1 MKAGSIAAAFV
12 ILSAFGSARGS
23 DLAQI
28 NTGDAYDLKSGVLL
42 FREQHYRYG
51 AGDAG
56 QQLVLY
62 RCPDGR
68 PFARKLSRDDGNAQA
83 PDFDLVDARLNYQEG
98 VRRLA
103 DRREVYVK
111 RTAELPEQAEP
122 LVVPPDGVIDV
133 GFDEFARRHWDDLA
147 AGKTLSLPFL
157 VPSRRVFYPFKARSD
172 NTLPDNL
179 PSAATLTVRLSL
191 GAWYAF
197 LVPHIDVIY
206 DRASRR
212 LVRYEGLSNI
222 RNAQGKSYNVR
233 IEFPHA
239 PATATAQQIDAAASA
254 PLTANCAVV
263 RADTVAAGKGR

>member
-1 MKAGSIAAAFV
+1 MPTIAVNSTELFYERIGTGPPLLLIHGLGS
-12 ILSAFGSARGS
+12 S
-23 DLAQI
+23 
-28 NTGDAYDLKSGVLL
+28 GDA
-42 FREQHYRYG
+42 
-51 AGDAG
+51 A

-68 PFARKLSRDDGNAQA
+68 PFARKLSRDDGDAQA
-83 PDFDLVDARLNYQEG
+83 PDFDMVDARLNYLEG
-98 VRRLA
+98 VRRIA

-111 RTAELPEQAEP
+111 RSADLPEQAET
-122 LVVPPDGVIDV
+122 LVVPRDGVIDV

-157 VPSRRVFYPFKARSD
+157 VPSRRVFYSFNARSD
-172 NTLPDNL
+172 NTPVDNT
-179 PSAATLTVRLSL
+179 PSATTLTVRLSV

-197 LVPHIDVIY
+197 LLPHLDVIY

-222 RNAQGKSYNVR
+222 RNAQGKSYIVR

-239 PATATAQQIDAAASA
+239 PAAATAQQIDAAASA
-254 PLTANCAVV
+254 PLTASCAVV
-263 RADTVAAGKGR
+263 RADTFAAGSGR